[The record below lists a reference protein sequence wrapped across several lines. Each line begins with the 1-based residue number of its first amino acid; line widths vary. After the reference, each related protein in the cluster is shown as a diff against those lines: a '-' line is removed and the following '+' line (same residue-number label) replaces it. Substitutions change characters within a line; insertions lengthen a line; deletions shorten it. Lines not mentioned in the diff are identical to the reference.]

1 MTKQK
6 NALLSVYDKT
16 GIVEFARNLHELNW
30 NIYSS
35 GGTAK
40 ALSDA
45 GIPVTDVATLVGG
58 SAILGHRVV
67 TLSRE
72 IHAGLLARYIQED
85 QKEMEELGLP
95 YIDLVC
101 FNLYP
106 LAEEIAKSDSTQ
118 ESVIEKTDIGGPAA
132 LNSGAKGYRIVI
144 GDPADYEPVIKWL
157 QDDQPD
163 KEAFVKDLAAKA
175 YFTTSKYYL
184 PAAKY
189 HSDAKYEGM
198 LGERVE
204 NLKYGESPYLTPAAH
219 YKVGDDTDT
228 LALHNFEL
236 VEGDARSFIGLTDA
250 DCLLQGLTHIAAG
263 FEQNFG
269 KVPLMAMGVKHGNA
283 CGAAVGDDPITVIKQ
298 MIAGDKRALFG
309 GVIMTNFPITR
320 AVAQAMT
327 ELEPGDPPRLFDG
340 VFAPAFDAEVPEI
353 LQRKQGKCRM
363 MANPALASLTI
374 DSLDHTT
381 RRRQIRG
388 GYLTQPNYTF
398 VLDITRSDVHG
409 EPLSDKENQDLIMA
423 WAIGCISNSN
433 TITLVRDGQLIGNG
447 VGQQD
452 RVGAAE
458 LAIKRARDAGH
469 DVKGSVAWSDSFFPA
484 PDGPEVLGKAGVRA
498 IFSSSGSKRDQET
511 IDMCAKIGV
520 TLLMQPDSEVRGF
533 AKH

>member
-1 MTKQK
+1 MAKQK

-16 GIVEFARNLHELNW
+16 GIVEFAQSLVKNNW

-40 ALSDA
+40 ALEDA
-45 GIPVTDVATLVGG
+45 GIAVTDVATLVGG

-72 IHAGLLARYIQED
+72 IHAGLLARYIAED
-85 QKEMEELGLP
+85 EAEMQELGLP

-106 LAEEIAKSDSTQ
+106 LAEEIAKSDATS

-132 LNSGAKGYRIVI
+132 LNSGAKGNRIVI
-144 GDPADYEPVIKWL
+144 GDPSDYQPVIDWL
-157 QDDQPD
+157 NSGSPD
-163 KEAFVKDLAAKA
+163 KDEFIKDLTAKA
-175 YFTTSKYYL
+175 YFTTAKYYL

-204 NLKYGESPYLTPAAH
+204 HLKYGESPYLAPAAH
-219 YKVGDDTDT
+219 YKVGDDTDP
-228 LALHNFEL
+228 LALHNFTL

-283 CGAAVGDDPITVIKQ
+283 CGAAIGDDPVKVIKE

-309 GVIMTNFPITR
+309 GVIMTNFPITKE
-320 AVAQAMT
+320 VAQAMT
-327 ELEPGDPPRLFDG
+327 ELDPGDPPRLFDG
-340 VFAPAFDAEVPEI
+340 VFAPSFDVDTPEM
-353 LQRKQGKCRM
+353 LQRYQGKCRM
-363 MANPALASLTI
+363 MANPALTNLTI

-388 GYLTQPNYTF
+388 GYLTEPNYTF
-398 VLDITRSDVHG
+398 VLDLSKSDFHG
-409 EPLSDKENQDLIMA
+409 GSISDKEKQDMIMA

-433 TITLVRDGQLIGNG
+433 TITLINNGQLIGNG

-458 LAIKRARDAGH
+458 LAVKRAHDAGH
-469 DVKGSVAWSDSFFPA
+469 EINGAMAWSDSFFPA
-484 PDGPEVLGKAGVRA
+484 PDGPEVLAKAGVKA
-498 IFSSSGSKRDQET
+498 IFASSGSKRDQET
-511 IDMCAKIGV
+511 IDMCEKMGV
-520 TLLMQPDSEVRGF
+520 TLVTQPDSEVRGF
-533 AKH
+533 SKH

>member
-1 MTKQK
+1 MSTQK

-16 GIVEFARNLHELNW
+16 GIVEFAQSLVKLNW

-40 ALSDA
+40 VLADA
-45 GIPVTDVATLVGG
+45 GIAVTDVATMVGG

-72 IHAGLLARYIQED
+72 IHAGLLARYIAED
-85 QKEMEELGLP
+85 EAEMKELNLP

-106 LAEEIAKSDSTQ
+106 LAEEIAKPEATP

-132 LNSGAKGYRIVI
+132 LNSGAKGERIVI
-144 GDPADYEPVIKWL
+144 GDPADYQPVIDWL
-157 QDDQPD
+157 NAGSPD
-163 KEAFVKDLAAKA
+163 KETFIKNLAAKA
-175 YFTTSKYYL
+175 YYTTAKYYL

-189 HSDAKYEGM
+189 HSDAQFEGM

-204 NLKYGESPYLTPAAH
+204 NLKYGESPYLAPAAH
-219 YKVGDDTDT
+219 YKVGDDTDP
-228 LALHNFEL
+228 LALHKFNL
-236 VEGDARSFIGLTDA
+236 IDGDARSFIGLTDA

-263 FEQNFG
+263 FQLNFG

-283 CGAAVGDDPITVIKQ
+283 CGAAVGDDPIKVIKQ

-309 GVIMTNFPITR
+309 GVIMTNFPITHE
-320 AVAQAMT
+320 VAAAMT

-340 VFAPAFDAEVPEI
+340 VFAPSFDPDVPEM
-353 LQRKQGKCRM
+353 LQRVQGKCRM

-398 VLDITRSDVHG
+398 VLDLSKSDVHG
-409 EPLSDKENQDLIMA
+409 TPLTDQESRDMVTA
-423 WAIGCISNSN
+423 WAIGAISNSN
-433 TITLVRDGQLIGNG
+433 TITLVKNGQLVGNG

-458 LAIKRARDAGH
+458 LAVKRGRDAGH
-469 DVKGSVAWSDSFFPA
+469 DVTGAMAWSDSFFPA
-484 PDGPEVLGKAGVRA
+484 PDGPEVLGNAGIKA
-498 IFSSSGSKRDQET
+498 IFSSSGSKRDQES
-511 IDMCAKIGV
+511 IDMCEKMGV
-520 TLLMQPDSEVRGF
+520 TLLMQPDYEVRGF

>member
-1 MTKQK
+1 MIKQK

-16 GIVEFARNLHELNW
+16 GVVDFARSLVELNW

-40 ALSDA
+40 AIADA
-45 GIPVTDVATLVGG
+45 GLPVTDVATLVGG

-72 IHAGLLARYIQED
+72 IHAGLLARYIAED
-85 QKEMEELGLP
+85 ETEMESLGLP

-106 LAEEIAKSDSTQ
+106 LAEEVGKADATP
-118 ESVIEKTDIGGPAA
+118 ESVMEKTDIGGPAA
-132 LNSGAKGYRIVI
+132 LNSGAKGQRIVL
-144 GDPADYEPVIKWL
+144 GDPSDYEPVIKWL

-163 KEAFVKDLAAKA
+163 KDSFINALAAKA

-189 HSDAKYEGM
+189 HSSGLYEGM

-219 YKVGDDTDT
+219 YKVGDDTDP
-228 LALHNFEL
+228 LALHHFTL

-263 FEQNFG
+263 FEKNFG

-283 CGAAVGDDPITVIKQ
+283 CGAAIGDDPITVIKQ

-309 GVIMTNFPITR
+309 GVIMTNFPITSE
-320 AVAQAMT
+320 VAKAMT
-327 ELEPGDPPRLFDG
+327 ELDPGDPPRLFDG

-363 MANPALASLTI
+363 MANPALATLTI

-398 VLDITRSDVHG
+398 VLDLSKSDVHG
-409 EPLSDKENQDLIMA
+409 ETLTEQENKDIVMA

-433 TITLVRDGQLIGNG
+433 TITLIKNGQLVGNG

-458 LAIKRARDAGH
+458 LAIKRGRDAGH
-469 DVKGSVAWSDSFFPA
+469 DVKDSVAWSDSFFPA
-484 PDGPEVLGKAGVRA
+484 PDGPEVLGNAGITA
-498 IFSSSGSKRDQET
+498 IFSSSGSMRDQES
-511 IDMCAKIGV
+511 IDMCAKMGV

-533 AKH
+533 SKH

>member
-6 NALLSVYDKT
+6 NALLSVFDKT
-16 GIVEFARNLHELNW
+16 GIVDFARTLIELNW

-40 ALSDA
+40 ALTDA
-45 GIPVTDVATLVGG
+45 GLAVTDVATLVGG

-72 IHAGLLARYIQED
+72 IHAGLLARYIKED
-85 QKEMEELGLP
+85 EKEMAELGLP

-106 LAEEIAKSDSTQ
+106 LADEIANPKSTP
-118 ESVIEKTDIGGPAA
+118 ESVVEKTDIGGPAA

-144 GDPADYEPVIKWL
+144 GDPSDYEPVLAWL
-157 QDDQPD
+157 KDGQPD
-163 KEAFVKDLAAKA
+163 KDAFIRALAAKA

-189 HSDAKYEGM
+189 HSDGLYEGM

-204 NLKYGESPYLTPAAH
+204 HLKYGESPYLAPAAH
-219 YKVGDDTDT
+219 YKVGDDTDP
-228 LALHNFEL
+228 LALHNFSL

-263 FEQNFG
+263 FEKNFG

-283 CGAAVGDDPITVIKQ
+283 CGAAIGDDPIKVIKH

-309 GVIMTNFPITR
+309 GVIMTNFPITG
-320 AVAQAMT
+320 AVAKAMT

-363 MANPALASLTI
+363 MANPALAHLTI

-398 VLDITRSDVHG
+398 VLDITKSAVYG
-409 EPLSDKENQDLIMA
+409 EPINQQNSRDLVMA

-433 TITLVRDGQLIGNG
+433 TITLINNGQLIGNG

-458 LAIKRARDAGH
+458 LATKRARDAGH
-469 DVKGSVAWSDSFFPA
+469 DIKGSIAWSDSFFPA
-484 PDGPEVLGKAGVRA
+484 PDGPEVLGNAGVRA
-498 IFSSSGSKRDQET
+498 IFSSSGSMRDQET
-511 IDMCAKIGV
+511 IDMCEKIGV

-533 AKH
+533 SKH

>member
-1 MTKQK
+1 MTTQK
-6 NALLSVYDKT
+6 NALLSVFDKT
-16 GIVEFARNLHELNW
+16 GIVEFARSLHELNW

-40 ALSDA
+40 ALADA

-72 IHAGLLARYIQED
+72 IHAGLLARYIKED
-85 QKEMEELGLP
+85 ETEMAELGLP

-106 LAEEIAKSDSTQ
+106 LADEIADPKSTT
-118 ESVIEKTDIGGPAA
+118 ESVVEKTDIGGPAA
-132 LNSGAKGYRIVI
+132 LNSGAKGYRIVV
-144 GDPADYEPVIKWL
+144 GDTADYQPVIDWL
-157 QDDQPD
+157 KADQPD
-163 KEAFVKDLAAKA
+163 KDTFIRDLAAKA

-189 HSDAKYEGM
+189 HSEAKYEGM

-204 NLKYGESPYLTPAAH
+204 HLKYGESPYLAPAAH
-219 YKVGDDTDT
+219 YKVGDDTDP
-228 LALHNFEL
+228 LALHNFAL

-263 FEQNFG
+263 FEKNFG

-283 CGAAVGDDPITVIKQ
+283 CGGAIGDDPATVIKR

-320 AVAQAMT
+320 EVAKAMT

-340 VFAPAFDAEVPEI
+340 VFAPSFEDGVPEM
-353 LQRKQGKCRM
+353 LGRFQGKCRM
-363 MANPALASLTI
+363 MANPALANLTI

-398 VLDITRSDVHG
+398 VLDVSKSVVHG
-409 EPLSDKENQDLIMA
+409 KPLNDKENQDLVMA

-433 TITLVRDGQLIGNG
+433 TITLVNHGQLVGNG

-458 LAIKRARDAGH
+458 LATKRARDAGH
-469 DVKGSVAWSDSFFPA
+469 EIKGSIAWSDSFFPA
-484 PDGPEVLGKAGVRA
+484 PDGPEVLGNAGVRA

-520 TLLMQPDSEVRGF
+520 TLLTQPDSEVRGF

>member
-1 MTKQK
+1 MATQK
-6 NALLSVYDKT
+6 NALLSVYDKN
-16 GIVEFARNLHELNW
+16 GIVEFARSLVELNW

-40 ALSDA
+40 ALQDA

-72 IHAGLLARYIQED
+72 IHAGLLARYIKED
-85 QKEMEELGLP
+85 EDEMKSLGLP

-106 LAEEIAKSDSTQ
+106 LAEEIAKDEATP

-132 LNSGAKGYRIVI
+132 LNSGAKGERIVI
-144 GDPADYEPVIKWL
+144 GDPNDYQPVVDWL
-157 QDDQPD
+157 KAGSPD
-163 KEAFVKDLAAKA
+163 KDAFIKDLAAKA
-175 YFTTSKYYL
+175 YFTTAKYYL
-184 PAAKY
+184 PAAKF

-219 YKVGDDTDT
+219 YKIGDDTDP
-228 LALHNFEL
+228 LALHNFTL

-263 FEQNFG
+263 FELNFG

-283 CGAAVGDDPITVIKQ
+283 CGAAVGDDPIKVIKE

-309 GVIMTNFPITR
+309 GVIMTNFKITKE
-320 AVAQAMT
+320 VAHAMT
-327 ELEPGDPPRLFDG
+327 ELDPGDPPRLFDG
-340 VFAPAFDAEVPEI
+340 VFAPSFDEDVPEM
-353 LQRKQGKCRM
+353 LQRYQGKCRM
-363 MANPALASLTI
+363 MANPALERLTI

-381 RRRQIRG
+381 RRRQVRG

-398 VLDITRSDVHG
+398 VLDISKSDVHG
-409 EPLSDKENQDLIMA
+409 NPISEAEKRDMVMA

-433 TITLVRDGQLIGNG
+433 TITLVNHGQLIGNG

-458 LAIKRARDAGH
+458 LAVKRARDAGH
-469 DVKGSVAWSDSFFPA
+469 TVEGAMAWSDSFFPA
-484 PDGPEVLGKAGVRA
+484 PDGPEVLAKAGVKA
-498 IFSSSGSKRDQET
+498 IFSSSGSRRDQES
-511 IDMCAKIGV
+511 IDVCEKMGV